1 MAQVANNADDWAA
14 TRGGIFFPANNST
27 PADGN
32 LTGQCVTLIKWFMA
46 EMSSVPNPFAARGD
60 ARYVGDR
67 LVAEGHAIE
76 VPYAQRRRGD
86 IAVYKFGVYGHIN
99 LVLSGD
105 RVFEENVNV
114 GGVAR
119 KLITEG
125 KDSWYVYASRTG
137 SLNES
142 WRSPVPNIYRL
153 LTYNEKGGNI
163 PMTDENFVTAFFID
177 LFGTGPTKEQLK
189 TYVGRPFN
197 EVYNEL
203 RNAPPHQEYV
213 KYIQAVIQD
222 NNNRAETIKGLV
234 NERDTFCY
242 PAIDA
247 IRANLSIQDVSPASI
262 KAAVDKLK
270 TTGAVATPLADGLYS
285 VGKVK

>member
-1 MAQVANNADDWAA
+1 MPQVANNADDYAA
-14 TRGGIFFPANNST
+14 TRTGIFFTANNQT

-32 LTGQCVTLIKWFMA
+32 LTGQCVTLVKWFMA
-46 EMSSVPNPFAARGD
+46 EMSAVPNPFAARGD
-60 ARYVGDR
+60 ARYVGKR
-67 LVAEGHAIE
+67 LVAEGLADEI
-76 VPYAQRRRGD
+76 PYDQRRRGD
-86 IAVYKFGVYGHIN
+86 IVCLEYGIYGHIYIQ
-99 LVLSGD
+99 LSGN
-105 RVFEENVNV
+105 RVFEENVNI

-119 KLITEG
+119 KIVDG
-125 KDSWYVYASRTG
+125 DYVYASRIG
-137 SLNES
+137 SDTEAWRHDMHVYRLKSYNES
-142 WRSPVPNIYRL
+142 
-153 LTYNEKGGNI
+153 GGNI

-203 RNAPPHQEYV
+203 RNAPPHQEYI
-213 KYIQAVIQD
+213 KYIQAVITD

-247 IRANLSIQDVSPASI
+247 IRANLGITDVSPASI
-262 KAAVDKLK
+262 KTAVDKLK
-270 TTGAVATPLADGLYS
+270 QTGVVATPLSDGLYS
-285 VGKVK
+285 VGKAK

>member
-1 MAQVANNADDWAA
+1 MSQVANNADDYAA
-14 TRGGIFFPANNST
+14 TRNGIFFTANNQT

-32 LTGQCVTLIKWFMA
+32 LTGQCVTLVKWFMA
-46 EMSSVPNPFAARGD
+46 EMSSVPNPFNARGD

-76 VPYAQRRRGD
+76 VPYSQHKRGD
-86 IAVYKFGVYGHIN
+86 IAVYKFGIYGHITV
-99 LVLSGD
+99 VLSDD
-105 RVFEENVNV
+105 RTFEQNVNV

-119 KLITEG
+119 KLVDG
-125 KDSWYVYASRTG
+125 AYVYASRTG

-153 LTYNEKGGNI
+153 KSYNEKGGNI

-203 RNAPPHQEYV
+203 RNAPPHKEYV
-213 KYIQAVIQD
+213 NYIRAVITD

-247 IRANLSIQDVSPASI
+247 IRANLGIQDVSPASI
-262 KAAVDKLK
+262 KTAVDKLK

-285 VGKVK
+285 VGKTK